1 MRNLLL
7 TLFCILSFTC
17 ITLSAQSTITQY
29 DLAEGEVLD
38 ILLLRQQPDTDDL
51 LSDYFKT
58 AFPVAKRFGYRPMAG
73 HKVTKITQG
82 NHMPSSFIFGKW
94 EDLDRREDFIEQVTD
109 EIPDFHERRRNIW
122 SYFGLTY
129 YKMEED
135 LTFAIDSK
143 RFNVVTTYW
152 QEANASIITFHHQ
165 WMALAQAE
173 GGELILELSEGK
185 SPFGYYYQPTYLT
198 VTSWESEAAFS
209 AFLEKCSDLSPEG
222 VQHLNQLIIN

>member
-1 MRNLLL
+1 MRNVLL
-7 TLFCILSFTC
+7 TLLCILTISSTV
-17 ITLSAQSTITQY
+17 LSAQSTITRY
-29 DLAEGEVLD
+29 DLEEGQVLD

-82 NHMPSSFIFGKW
+82 NHMPFSFVFGKW
-94 EDLDRREDFIEQVTD
+94 EDLNRREDFIEEATD

-135 LTFAIDSK
+135 LSFAIDSE
-143 RFNVVTTYW
+143 RFNVVTAYW
-152 QEANASIITFHHQ
+152 QKPNASISTFHHQ
-165 WMALAQAE
+165 WVALAQTE
-173 GGELILELSEGK
+173 GSDLILELSNGK
-185 SPFGYYYQPTYLT
+185 SPFGYYHQPTYLT
-198 VTSWESEAAFS
+198 ITSWENEAAFS
-209 AFLEKCSDLSPEG
+209 AFLAKCSDLALEG
-222 VQHLNQLIIN
+222 VQHLNQFIIN